1 MAKMTILSQK
11 TAYNM
16 TIIGCNWKYY
26 KRSANLRQRAFIWDQ
41 SQLCSSIRSWDTSKT
56 RWILGLKMAK
66 KTTLSQKTVYNV
78 TIIEWNW
85 KNYKRSEN
93 LKQRAFIWD
102 QSQLCSS
109 IRSWDTSKTS
119 RILGL
124 KMAKKTILSQKSAYN
139 VRNNDWNW
147 KNY

>member
-1 MAKMTILSQK
+1 MVILSQK
-11 TAYNM
+11 TAYTM
-16 TIIGCNWKYY
+16 TIIGCNWRYY
-26 KRSANLRQRAFIWDQ
+26 KRSA
-41 SQLCSSIRSWDTSKT
+41 S
-56 RWILGLKMAK
+56 
-66 KTTLSQKTVYNV
+66 
-78 TIIEWNW
+78 
-85 KNYKRSEN
+85 

-109 IRSWDTSKTS
+109 ICSWDTSKTS

-147 KNY
+147 KNYKRSENLKQWALIWDQSQLCSSFHSRDISKTRWILGLKIPKKTTFLQKTVYNVKIIEWNWKKL